1 MNHVTDDNPATD
13 LSCPPG
19 NPQPGPS
26 GLSSADRN
34 RDEPSVYVVL
44 LNWNGWKDTLE
55 CVRSLDSVEY
65 RNWHAV
71 IVDNGSS
78 DNSVIRLKEL
88 CPEIPILET
97 HRNLGFA
104 VGNNVGI
111 RFALLN
117 RADYVFVLNNDTT
130 VFPDT
135 ISQFVKF
142 AQDHPDAALLGP
154 MIERRR
160 NPQLEWPIRRQLDLL
175 TLLCT
180 FTALRRPVAR
190 IPILRDTFYSI
201 GNQPSL
207 VHALIGS
214 ALFFRA
220 ATFEKVG
227 LFDEST
233 FLDFEELIM
242 AEKLRAARLS
252 AYFVPQAR
260 IWHKGSASAANLQAK
275 RYIENAKSEE
285 YFLSNYV
292 RLSSFARVIFKSV
305 RFFTYGARALR
316 YQNYREHFGEF
327 VDALL
332 SSEPIKVR

>member
-1 MNHVTDDNPATD
+1 M
-13 LSCPPG
+13 
-19 NPQPGPS
+19 
-26 GLSSADRN
+26 
-34 RDEPSVYVVL
+34 
-44 LNWNGWKDTLE
+44 
-55 CVRSLDSVEY
+55 EY

-78 DNSVIRLKEL
+78 DNSVVQLKEL
-88 CPEIPILET
+88 CPQLPILET

-104 VGNNVGI
+104 TGNNVGI
-111 RFALLN
+111 RFALRN

-135 ISQFVKF
+135 VSQFVKF
-142 AQDHPDAALLGP
+142 AQAHPDAALLGP
-154 MIERRR
+154 KIERR
-160 NPQLEWPIRRQLDLL
+160 NPQLEWPIRRKLDFL

-180 FTALRRPVAR
+180 FTALRRPIAR
-190 IPILRDTFYSI
+190 IPIVRDIFYCV
-201 GNQPSL
+201 GQQPSL

-242 AEKLRAARLS
+242 AEKLRAAGLS
-252 AYFVPQAR
+252 TYFVPQAR
-260 IWHKGSASAANLQAK
+260 IWHKGSASAVNLQAK

-292 RLSSFARVIFKSV
+292 RLSPFARVVVKLE
-305 RFFTYGARALR
+305 RFFRYSARALR
-316 YQNYREHFGEF
+316 YRNYREHFGEF
-327 VDALL
+327 VNALL
-332 SSEPIKVR
+332 SNQAIKA